1 MAAGQFEYDL
11 VVIGSGPAGEKG
23 AVQAAYFGKRV
34 AVVEKAPALGG
45 ACVNTGTLPSKT
57 LRETA
62 LFLSGYRQ
70 RELYGGLS
78 VELHGTPSVPELMC
92 RQEPVLGTEG
102 QRIRANLAR
111 HGVDLVEGAAQLLDE
126 HTLEVT
132 PDEGA
137 PRRLTTDV
145 VLIATGST
153 PHRPAF
159 VPFEDPEVDDS
170 DSILRLDRIPRAL
183 VVLGGGVIGCEYAS
197 IFAALGTRC
206 TIVEGREQILGFLDG
221 EVNQLLTTQLKAL
234 GIEILLKREVVE
246 VGRREGQL
254 HCRLSDGTDLECE
267 RLLFAGG
274 RAGNTRS
281 LGLDRIG
288 AAADARGLLKVDDK
302 FRVVGVPGGRVYAA
316 GDVIGFPAL
325 ASVAMEQ
332 GRVAT
337 CHAFGLAYKQKVAS
351 QFPYGLYTI
360 PEVSMIG
367 ESEESAR
374 KKGLDVEVGRA
385 RYGDNA
391 RGQIVGDV
399 HGLVKLVF
407 DARDKKLL
415 GVHII
420 GERATELV
428 HIGAAVMH
436 FGGGIDDFIDQVF
449 NFPTLGEMFKY
460 AAYDGLGRLQRRGDN
475 VIAQAVQKH

>member
-1 MAAGQFEYDL
+1 MYDYDL

-34 AVVEKAPALGG
+34 AVVEKQAALGG

-70 RELYGGLS
+70 REMYGLS
-78 VELHGTPSVPELMC
+78 CRLDGAPSVPELMC
-92 RQEPVLGTEG
+92 RQAPVTGNEG
-102 QRIRANLAR
+102 ARIRANLDR
-111 HGVDLVEGAAQLLDE
+111 HHVDLLEGDASFLDE
-126 HTLEVT
+126 HTLEIAPV
-132 PDEGA
+132 DGA
-137 PRRLTTDV
+137 PQRISSDV
-145 VLIATGST
+145 VLIATGSS

-170 DSILRLDRIPRAL
+170 DSILRLDKIPRAM
-183 VVLGGGVIGCEYAS
+183 VILGGGVIGCEYAS
-197 IFAALGTRC
+197 IFAALGTKC
-206 TIVEGREQILGFLDG
+206 TIVEGRDQILGFLDA
-221 EVNQLLTTQLKAL
+221 EVNQLLTEQLRKL
-234 GIEILLKREVVE
+234 GCEMLFKREVVE
-246 VGRREGQL
+246 VGRYDGQL
-254 HCRLSDGTDLECE
+254 HCRLSDGTDLSCE

-281 LGLDRIG
+281 LQLSRIG
-288 AAADARGLLKVDDK
+288 ATPDARGLVKCDEHFAVA
-302 FRVVGVPGGRVYAA
+302 GVKGGRVYAA

-332 GRVAT
+332 GRVAV
-337 CHAFGLAYKQKVAS
+337 CHAFGLEYKQKIAS

-367 ESEESAR
+367 ETEESAK

-385 RYGDNA
+385 RYRDNA
-391 RGQIVGDV
+391 RGQIVGDLS
-399 HGLVKLVF
+399 GLTKLIF
-407 DARDKKLL
+407 DARDKKLV

-428 HIGAAVMH
+428 HVGAAVMH
-436 FGGGIDDFIDQVF
+436 FGGRIDDFIEQVF
-449 NFPTLGEMFKY
+449 NFPTLGEMYKY
-460 AAYDGLGRLQRRGDN
+460 AAYDGLGRLQRRNN
-475 VIAQAVQKH
+475 VIAQ

>member
-1 MAAGQFEYDL
+1 MLGAMYDYDL

-34 AVVEKAPALGG
+34 AVIERSPALGG

-62 LFLSGYRQ
+62 IFLSGYRQ
-70 RELYGGLS
+70 REMYGLS
-78 VELHGTPSVPELMC
+78 VQLSGAPSIPELMC
-92 RQEPVLGTEG
+92 RQEPVLGHEG
-102 QRIRANLAR
+102 GRIRANLDR
-111 HGVDLVEGAAQLLDE
+111 HHVDLLEGSASFVDE

-132 PDEGA
+132 PADGP
-137 PRRLTTDV
+137 PRKVTTDV

-153 PHRPAF
+153 PFRPAY

-170 DSILRLDRIPRAL
+170 DSILRLDRIPRAM

-197 IFAALGTRC
+197 IFAALGTKC
-206 TIVEGREQILGFLDG
+206 TIVEGRDQILGFLDG
-221 EVNQLLTTQLKAL
+221 ETNALLTKQLRAL
-234 GIEILLKREVVE
+234 GIDLLFKKEVVD
-246 VGRREGQL
+246 VGRKDGVL
-254 HCRLSDGTDLECE
+254 HCKLSDGTDLECE

-274 RAGNTRS
+274 RAGNTRGM
-281 LGLDRIG
+281 GLERIA

-302 FRVVGVPGGRVYAA
+302 FRVAGVAGGRVYAA

-332 GRVAT
+332 GRVAA
-337 CHAFGLAYKQKVAS
+337 CHAFGIDYKQKVAS

-367 ESEESAR
+367 ETEESAK
-374 KKGLDVEVGRA
+374 KKGIDYEVGRA

-399 HGLVKLVF
+399 TGMLKLVF
-407 DARDKKLL
+407 DANDKKLL
-415 GVHII
+415 GVHVV

-428 HIGAAVMH
+428 HIGQAVMH
-436 FGGGIDDFIDQVF
+436 FGGRIDDFIEQVF

-460 AAYDGLGRLQRRGDN
+460 AAYDGLGRLRQREK
-475 VIAQAVQKH
+475 VIAG

>member
-1 MAAGQFEYDL
+1 MFEYDL

-45 ACVNTGTLPSKT
+45 AGVNTGTLPSKT

-70 RELYGGLS
+70 RELYGLS
-78 VELHGTPSVPELMC
+78 CRIDGTPSVPELMC
-92 RQEPVLGTEG
+92 RQQPVTGHEG
-102 QRIRANLAR
+102 QRIQANLAR

-126 HTLEVT
+126 HTIEVT
-132 PDEGA
+132 PTAGA

-145 VLIATGST
+145 VLIATGSS

-170 DSILRLDRIPRAL
+170 DSILRLDKIPRAM
-183 VVLGGGVIGCEYAS
+183 VILGGGVIGCEYAS

-221 EVNQLLTTQLKAL
+221 EVNQLLTQQLRAL
-234 GIEILLKREVVE
+234 GCDLLFQREVVD
-246 VGRREGQL
+246 VGRKDGAL
-254 HCRLSDGTDLECE
+254 HCRLSDGTDLTCE

-281 LGLDRIG
+281 LGLDRVG
-288 AAADARGLLKVDDK
+288 AAADARGLLKVDEH
-302 FRVVGVPGGRVYAA
+302 FRVLGVPGGRIYAA

-337 CHAFGLAYKQKVAS
+337 CHAFDIAYKQKVAS

-367 ESEESAR
+367 ETEESAR

-399 HGLVKLVF
+399 HGLTKLVF
-407 DARDKKLL
+407 DARDKRLL

-436 FGGGIDDFIDQVF
+436 FGGSIDDFIDQVF
-449 NFPTLGEMFKY
+449 NFPTLGEMYKY
-460 AAYDGLGRLQRRGDN
+460 AAYDGLGRLQKRN
-475 VIAQAVQKH
+475 KIIAQ

>member
-1 MAAGQFEYDL
+1 MLGAMYDYDL
-11 VVIGSGPAGEKG
+11 VVIGSGPAGEKA
-23 AVQAAYFGKRV
+23 AVQAAYFGRRV
-34 AVVEKAPALGG
+34 ALVEKAPALGG

-62 LFLSGYRQ
+62 LFLSGHRQ
-70 RELYGGLS
+70 REMYGLTVHLEGA
-78 VELHGTPSVPELMC
+78 PSVPQLMC
-92 RQEPVLGTEG
+92 RQEPVLGSEAK
-102 QRIRANLAR
+102 RIRANLAR
-111 HGVDLVEGAAQLLDE
+111 HRVDLVAGCAQFVDE

-132 PDEGA
+132 PDDGA
-137 PRRLTTDV
+137 PRHLSADV
-145 VLIATGST
+145 VLIATGSS
-153 PHRPAF
+153 PFRPEF

-170 DSILRLDRIPRAL
+170 DSILRLDKIPHAM
-183 VVLGGGVIGCEYAS
+183 VILGGGVIGCEYAS

-221 EVNQLLTTQLKAL
+221 EVNQLLTAQLNKL
-234 GIEILLKREVVE
+234 GVQTLFKREVVE
-246 VGRREGQL
+246 VGRRDGVL
-254 HCRLSDGTDLECE
+254 HCRLSDGTDLACE

-274 RAGNTRS
+274 RAGNTRG

-302 FRVVGVPGGRVYAA
+302 FRVAGVAGGRVYAA

-332 GRVAT
+332 GRVAA
-337 CHAFGLAYKQKVAS
+337 CHAFGIEYKQKVAS

-367 ESEESAR
+367 ETEESAK
-374 KKGLDVEVGRA
+374 KKGLDYEVGRA

-391 RGQIVGDV
+391 RGQIVGDPD
-399 HGLVKLVF
+399 GLLKLVF

-415 GVHII
+415 GVHIV

-428 HIGAAVMH
+428 HIGQAVMH
-436 FGGGIDDFIDQVF
+436 FSGRIDDFIDQVF
-449 NFPTLGEMFKY
+449 NFPTLGELFKY
-460 AAYDGLGRLQRRGDN
+460 AAYDGLGRLSRR
-475 VIAQAVQKH
+475 ASK